1 MDTQEDIRIKLDI
14 EIETQSNI
22 VKTLKIQKA
31 DKKLIMTEL
40 NKLLLLKSQLAA
52 NGGPIRCTCLSA
64 QLKKNH
70 V

>member
-1 MDTQEDIRIKLDI
+1 MDTQENIRIKLDI

-64 QLKKNH
+64 QLKKDQ

>member
-22 VKTLKIQKA
+22 VKMLKIQKA

-64 QLKKNH
+64 QLKKDQ

>member
-64 QLKKNH
+64 QMKKDQ

>member
-1 MDTQEDIRIKLDI
+1 MEAQKDIRIKLDI

-64 QLKKNH
+64 QLKKNQ

>member
-52 NGGPIRCTCLSA
+52 NGGPIRCTCLLA
-64 QLKKNH
+64 QMKKDQ

>member
-31 DKKLIMTEL
+31 DKKCHNIRFKHIACREL
-40 NKLLLLKSQLAA
+40 CKSFF
-52 NGGPIRCTCLSA
+52 
-64 QLKKNH
+64 
-70 V
+70 

>member
-1 MDTQEDIRIKLDI
+1 MDTQENIRIKLDI

-64 QLKKNH
+64 QMKKDQ